1 MAAAPAGPR
10 GGEKPP
16 TDVPALE
23 AAKAKSPERQDDGLQ
38 KATGAARSHDG
49 RAFGGRHS
57 VAERRRMGSAADG
70 RDESTKV
77 SNQADD
83 GGRFGSPK
91 SENIKNR
98 PSEDAKNTHHK
109 VDHEAPQ
116 GGMKPVE
123 EDLQAA
129 GPSHQS
135 GSNGAKRRIMHHSRE
150 ATLRAGTSRSWSSNL
165 VKAGKVV
172 EESSRY
178 VGSWHAPL
186 QHSSDFLQQVSR
198 YARATGLQHGCPA
211 AFIWLSW
218 ACEKVSSFLAEAATT
233 VQGASALARM
243 VGECNSMI
251 GKKLTAEPGEQT
263 EKDGIAK
270 AIITSCEQLEEVLK
284 FWEAGTRVQL
294 DIGPDVSPALA
305 NLLYEIL
312 RQRGPAALELIKS
325 GENMRAKCSGA

>member
-1 MAAAPAGPR
+1 MVA
-10 GGEKPP
+10 
-16 TDVPALE
+16 
-23 AAKAKSPERQDDGLQ
+23 EREDGLQ
-38 KATGAARSHDG
+38 AAD
-49 RAFGGRHS
+49 
-57 VAERRRMGSAADG
+57 AERG
-70 RDESTKV
+70 DESTEV

-91 SENIKNR
+91 SENIKNG

-109 VDHEAPQ
+109 VEATTSAAE
-116 GGMKPVE
+116 GGIKPVE
-123 EDLQAA
+123 ED
-129 GPSHQS
+129 PSKLPEPEPPQL
-135 GSNGAKRRIMHHSRE
+135 GSNGAE
-150 ATLRAGTSRSWSSNL
+150 AEENPRSTNPAEGGDPPVAGTSRSWSSNL
-165 VKAGKVV
+165 VKAGKAV

-186 QHSSDFLQQVSR
+186 QHSSDFLRQVSR

-218 ACEKVSSFLAEAATT
+218 ACDKVSSFLAEAATT
-233 VQGASALARM
+233 AVRSFKDLRM
-243 VGECNSMI
+243 VGECTSLI

-263 EKDGIAK
+263 EKDDIAK

-284 FWEAGTRVQL
+284 FWEAGARVQL

-325 GENMRAKCSGA
+325 GENMRAKRSGA